1 VAVLSLVLFGL
12 YLALAFGA
20 RTVLHL
26 RQTGSSGFKGISG
39 RPGSAEWTGGVLFAV
54 ALGLGLAAPVLD
66 LLGVI
71 DSLEPSSMGFPSVS
85 QAWRGGLAIH
95 PTS

>member
-39 RPGSAEWTGGVLFAV
+39 RPGSAEWTGGALFAV

-71 DSLEPSSMGFPSVS
+71 DPLEPSSIGFPSLS
-85 QAWRGGLAIH
+85 QAWRWGLAIH